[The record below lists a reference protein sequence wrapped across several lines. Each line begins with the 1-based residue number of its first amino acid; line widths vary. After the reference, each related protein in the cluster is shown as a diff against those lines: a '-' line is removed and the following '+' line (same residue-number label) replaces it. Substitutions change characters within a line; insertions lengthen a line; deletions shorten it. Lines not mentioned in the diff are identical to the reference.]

1 MSSSIPIQIQRL
13 WGKME
18 EAKVESAS
26 TARQPLGHYVFDNES
41 ESWRRNAPPGHAAK
55 KVRIELD
62 RASYSGQG
70 RTREMRTSILGWAF
84 PDTGAQVTLINPSMV
99 KAMGGASLVKNA
111 SLLIKDA
118 GGHLMKT
125 QRAVFL
131 VISLKDRVTGLI
143 KKNIKWRM

>member
-1 MSSSIPIQIQRL
+1 
-13 WGKME
+13 ME
-18 EAKVESAS
+18 EAKVKSAS
-26 TARQPLGHYVFDNES
+26 TARQPLGHYIFDNES
-41 ESWRRNAPPGHAAK
+41 ESWRRKAPPGHAAK
-55 KVRIELD
+55 KVWIELG

-70 RTREMRTSILGWAF
+70 RTREMRTSIFGWAF

-125 QRAVFL
+125 QGAVFL
-131 VISLKDRVTGLI
+131 VISHKDRETGLI
-143 KKNIKWRM
+143 KIKTSNVICEFAS